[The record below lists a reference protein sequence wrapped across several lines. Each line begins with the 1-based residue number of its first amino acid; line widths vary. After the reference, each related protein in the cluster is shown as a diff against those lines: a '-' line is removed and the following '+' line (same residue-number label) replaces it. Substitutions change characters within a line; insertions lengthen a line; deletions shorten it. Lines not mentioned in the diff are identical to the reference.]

1 MIRALLV
8 DRSGSGDL
16 FRWSEGG
23 RDLAVSL
30 LSDPAGLPDALAGQE
45 YDIILLSLHSGDSA
59 AIETLRQIRI
69 QDPRIPCI
77 VISDVLD
84 SDLGSAALTAGADT
98 YHWDIMKETFQ
109 KVLVPVIRNLVQH
122 RRDEDQVLQ
131 DNLFMRTIHDA
142 SPVAACVIQDHKIL
156 WVNAIVPR
164 KLGYTQEEL
173 IGSDLVRLFPNQAE
187 HRRVDSGLLQTSN
200 KEGWG
205 VAEGLLKRKDGT
217 LIHCHLLSRPI
228 DPADPSQG

>member
-84 SDLGSAALTAGADT
+84 GTPRVCHSGARYLSLGHHERDV
-98 YHWDIMKETFQ
+98 Q
-109 KVLVPVIRNLVQH
+109 KVPGAVVRNLVRH
-122 RRDEDQVLQ
+122 RDETECSGQSL
-131 DNLFMRTIHDA
+131 H
-142 SPVAACVIQDHKIL
+142 AC
-156 WVNAIVPR
+156 
-164 KLGYTQEEL
+164 
-173 IGSDLVRLFPNQAE
+173 
-187 HRRVDSGLLQTSN
+187 
-200 KEGWG
+200 
-205 VAEGLLKRKDGT
+205 
-217 LIHCHLLSRPI
+217 
-228 DPADPSQG
+228 DP